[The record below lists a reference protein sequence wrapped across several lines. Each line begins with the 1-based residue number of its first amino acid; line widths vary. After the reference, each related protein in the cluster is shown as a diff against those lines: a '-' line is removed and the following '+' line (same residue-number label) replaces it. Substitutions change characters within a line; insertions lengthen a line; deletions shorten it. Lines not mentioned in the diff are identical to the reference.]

1 MTLKEI
7 AALAGVNPSTVSR
20 IINSPNNNFATKEL
34 RDRVWAIIKE
44 TGYTPLPY
52 ARALGQRKAGGQ
64 PQEREAIVCILGR
77 RVRSIDDNP
86 FFAQVFRAAAQQAL
100 TMGYTLIDYCY
111 HVDKAILDWDPQN
124 REKRPLGAIL
134 LGRFDD
140 AKAFE
145 KLESKYKN
153 LVFVGRNVIGAGWD
167 QVLYSGYEAAK
178 LAMEYLILNGHR
190 RIGYIGETDGEARY
204 HAYLDCVTANG
215 LGVNPKLITT
225 CGHNSSEEGYEA
237 AGALLRKAK
246 DLPTAIL
253 CGSDVAAAAVIHR
266 LNDAAI
272 KIPAQISVMG
282 MDNLEIAEKTSP
294 MLTTISMPT
303 AEMGHMAAQLLI
315 GRINKL
321 HNLPLKLFLP
331 HSLVVRESVANIN

>member
-7 AALAGVNPSTVSR
+7 AVLAGVHPSTVSR

-52 ARALGQRKAGGQ
+52 ARALGQRKAKGQ
-64 PQEREAIVCILGR
+64 TQETEAIVCLLGR
-77 RVRSIDDNP
+77 RVRSIEENP

-100 TMGYTLIDYCY
+100 TMRYTLIDHCY
-111 HVDKAILDWDPQN
+111 HVDKAILDWDPQGK
-124 REKRPLGAIL
+124 EKRPLGAIL

-140 AKAFE
+140 TKAFTR
-145 KLESKYKN
+145 LEAKYKN
-153 LVFVGRNVIGAGWD
+153 LIFVGRNVINASWD

-178 LAMEYLILNGHR
+178 LAMEYLISNGHR
-190 RIGYIGETDGEARY
+190 RIGYIGETGGEARY
-204 HAYLDCVTANG
+204 QAYLDCVAASG
-215 LGVNPKLITT
+215 LDGNPKLITA
-225 CGHNSSEEGYEA
+225 CGHNSGDEGYKA
-237 AGALLRKAK
+237 AGALLQKAE
-246 DLPTAIL
+246 DLPTAIF
-253 CGSDVAAAAVIHR
+253 CGSDVTAAAVIHR

-272 KIPAQISVMG
+272 KVPAQISVMG

-303 AEMGHMAAQLLI
+303 AEMGRMAAQLLI

-321 HNLPLKLFLP
+321 HSLPLKLFLP